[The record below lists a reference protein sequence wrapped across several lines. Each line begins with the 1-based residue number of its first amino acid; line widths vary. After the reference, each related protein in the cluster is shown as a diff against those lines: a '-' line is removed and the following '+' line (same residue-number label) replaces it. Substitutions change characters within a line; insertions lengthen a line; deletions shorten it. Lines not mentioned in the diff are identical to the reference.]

1 MRHTILSKLIFFVI
15 IPFLLVFGL
24 SSLFIVQVLVKH
36 IPPGP
41 GGAAAVLRPF
51 GAYFLIILIF
61 ITGLLL
67 CFIRSVTKPIRG
79 LTAAAEAILHG
90 DLEREI
96 PAIRSRDEVGVL
108 VRSLRHMVELF
119 QMHITM
125 QKRATDLLHIYTRL
139 HRSLYKRDRIEDVF
153 DEVIDLICDA
163 MKVHKVSLVMAGGGN
178 VRLHAVFEPGLGL
191 RKNTGDFKYH
201 RQVRDLLQGKKYLTL
216 NTAGM
221 AEYKIEFAGDS
232 TLFLCIL
239 PVLVNEELRGYIIL
253 EGDDATVP
261 LIQNDYVLLFLS
273 ETLSYMLAKKEAEL
287 QAARNLDALRSQEAL
302 RDPDGA
308 LDSDTAYGKDA
319 LPAAASPQAG
329 DNVPVPVIKEEVSSD
344 SVPFPEIVRTITELD
359 VDRGLSLIG
368 GSVDQYEDLLR
379 ISAKVFSDGARKMH
393 GLYQRDLPAF
403 AIDVHGIKGALYSI
417 GAVDLGDRA
426 RDLEAAAHEGNGA
439 YCTAAYPGF
448 EERLG
453 ILARK
458 LAAVTEHQ
466 KGPTLGPG
474 REKDL
479 TAALAEALEFARLF
493 DSGRAVKRIAPLL
506 EYSWE
511 GEGHPV
517 PRALKKIVDAL
528 EGINYDEA
536 DRLILLLLKDIN
548 AGEAG
553 T

>member
-1 MRHTILSKLIFFVI
+1 LSKLILLVI

-41 GGAAAVLRPF
+41 EGSVAVLGPF
-51 GAYFLIILIF
+51 WGYFFIILIF

-67 CFIRSVTKPIRG
+67 CFTRSITKPIRG
-79 LTAAAEAILHG
+79 LITAAEAILHG

-108 VRSLRHMVELF
+108 IRSLRHMVELF
-119 QMHITM
+119 QMHITI
-125 QKRATDLLHIYTRL
+125 QKQATDLLHIYTRL
-139 HRSLYKRDRIEDVF
+139 HRALYKRDRIEDVF

-163 MKVHKVSLVMAGGGN
+163 MKVHKVSLVMADGGN
-178 VRLHAVFEPGLGL
+178 VRLHAVFELGWGLQ
-191 RKNTGDFKYH
+191 KNNGDFKYH
-201 RQVRDLLQGKKYLTL
+201 RQVQGLLQGKKYLTF

-221 AEYKIEFAGDS
+221 AEYKIEFVGDT

-273 ETLSYMLAKKEAEL
+273 ETLSYMLAKKEAEP
-287 QAARNLDALRSQEAL
+287 QAAGNPDAGPAA
-302 RDPDGA
+302 RDSAAGS
-308 LDSDTAYGKDA
+308 DSDAAFDTDA
-319 LPAAASPQAG
+319 PYSQDVEPAPSQAE
-329 DNVPVPVIKEEVSSD
+329 DTDPVPVIKEEIGSD
-344 SVPFPEIVRTITELD
+344 SVPFLEIVRTITELD

-393 GLYQRDLPAF
+393 GLYQTDLPAF
-403 AIDVHGIKGALYSI
+403 TIDVHGIKGALYSI
-417 GAVDLGDRA
+417 GAVDLGNSA
-426 RDLEAAAHEGNGA
+426 RDLEAAAREGNGA

-448 EERLG
+448 EERLS

-474 REKDL
+474 RLEDL

-493 DSGRAVKRIAPLL
+493 DSGRAVKSIAPLL

-511 GEGHPV
+511 GEGYPI

-528 EGINYDEA
+528 EGIDYDEA
-536 DRLILLLLKDIN
+536 DRLILLLLQDLN
-548 AGEAG
+548 TGEAG